1 MLIQFGI
8 DQGEKTGLG
17 RFFRIRSLGVR
28 THCFVDGYNLY
39 YGLVAG
45 TPYKWLDLPALL
57 RHILRV
63 QDPGFDLV
71 QISYFTA
78 PVKPALA
85 SRGEASLHAQ
95 RAYLRALLAK
105 GVLVHEGRH
114 QLEPARAP
122 AFQSDAPASRLN
134 MTDIWKLEEKE
145 TDVSLAIEMYRAASR
160 SGAMPEA
167 GIEQIVLVSAD
178 TDFAP
183 AVRAIREDFPEMRLG
198 LILPHRETAH
208 RPPPGSL
215 TVNADWIRRHVTTKE
230 LSAHQFPDRV
240 ATRKKPARKPEYW

>member
-1 MLIQFGI
+1 M
-8 DQGEKTGLG
+8 
-17 RFFRIRSLGVR
+17 R

-57 RHILRV
+57 AHILRV
-63 QDPGFDLV
+63 QNPVFELV
-71 QISYFTA
+71 HVSYFTA

-95 RAYLRALLAK
+95 RAYLRALMAR
-105 GVLVHEGRH
+105 GVSVHEGRH

-122 AFQSDAPASRLN
+122 VFQSGQPASRLN

-145 TDVSLAIEMYRAASR
+145 TDVSLAIQMYRTASR
-160 SGAMPEA
+160 ASA
-167 GIEQIVLVSAD
+167 EQASAATQLVLVSAD

-183 AVRAIREDFPEMRLG
+183 AVRAIREDFPALRLG
-198 LILPHRETAH
+198 LILPHREAAH

-215 TVNADWIRRHVTTKE
+215 TAHADWVRRHVTTEE
-230 LSAHQFPDRV
+230 LLTHQFPDRV
-240 ATRKKPARKPEYW
+240 ATRKTPARRPEYW

>member
-1 MLIQFGI
+1 MIEFSV

-17 RFFRIRSLGVR
+17 RFFRIWSCGLR

-45 TPYKWLDLPALL
+45 TPYKWLDLPGLL
-57 RHILRV
+57 KHILRV
-63 QDPGFDLV
+63 QNPGFELGP
-71 QISYFTA
+71 ISYFTA

-95 RAYLRALLAK
+95 RAYLRALMAG
-105 GVLVHEGRH
+105 GVQVREGRH

-122 AFQSDAPASRLN
+122 TFQAGLPPSRSS
-134 MTDIWKLEEKE
+134 MTDVWKLEEKE
-145 TDVSLAIEMYRAASR
+145 SDVSLAIEMYRAASR
-160 SGAMPEA
+160 SALASEPSVQ
-167 GIEQIVLVSAD
+167 QIVLVSAD

-183 AVRAIREDFPEMRLG
+183 AIQAIREDFPAIHLG
-198 LILPHRETAH
+198 LILPHREYSH

-215 TVNADWIRRHVTTKE
+215 TRHADWVRRHVTTAE
-230 LSAHQFPDRV
+230 LAAHQFPDRV
-240 ATRKKPARKPEYW
+240 ATRKKPARKPDYW